1 MNRNIIKNVL
11 LRKDLF
17 VPLVFTRRQFDVIK
31 KYFGNKSLS
40 NAEKKAMYTSITKK
54 LKALNYLYKE
64 SQPKDYFVQGRN
76 EVIHERLIESKKII
90 EEYSKE
96 HDKVFVSGSFLFS
109 EQYNDIDIFLI
120 MKRGYKEGWNGKR
133 HLIYLTERRLSQPIF
148 QSAALISISNFII
161 PRKLNKIKPKLSELM
176 ATYHEAVIEVLNKD
190 KKSEMARRLVFDYEL
205 FCNNQI
211 LSSREL
217 QERLK
222 KVNVK
227 ELDFIVKKLL
237 GKLFSKTYLY
247 VELHNYIKTLT
258 ESIKNITPNIHL
270 AHFKNIYEELIY
282 GSSRSQES
290 TA

>member
-1 MNRNIIKNVL
+1 M
-11 LRKDLF
+11 
-17 VPLVFTRRQFDVIK
+17 
-31 KYFGNKSLS
+31 
-40 NAEKKAMYTSITKK
+40 
-54 LKALNYLYKE
+54 
-64 SQPKDYFVQGRN
+64 
-76 EVIHERLIESKKII
+76 
-90 EEYSKE
+90 
-96 HDKVFVSGSFLFS
+96 
-109 EQYNDIDIFLI
+109 
-120 MKRGYKEGWNGKR
+120 
-133 HLIYLTERRLSQPIF
+133 
-148 QSAALISISNFII
+148 
-161 PRKLNKIKPKLSELM
+161 
-176 ATYHEAVIEVLNKD
+176 LNKD